1 MKARQGLFK
10 VGHTGLRVPQL
21 IDTCPVVSVSSGYRL
36 RIYQESTLVHQWGG
50 DSKTASHSQM
60 GAGPIEHTVHSSG
73 PGWHSVIEQGERWLK
88 LSRRISSGAY
98 ACATLSCSRWAAPSR
113 QVSCCSRDRQSA

>member
-1 MKARQGLFK
+1 M
-10 VGHTGLRVPQL
+10 GLRAPQL
-21 IDTCPVVSVSSGYRL
+21 IDTCPVGSVSSGYRL

-73 PGWHSVIEQGERWLK
+73 LAGIPL
-88 LSRRISSGAY
+88 LSRG
-98 ACATLSCSRWAAPSR
+98 
-113 QVSCCSRDRQSA
+113 RDG